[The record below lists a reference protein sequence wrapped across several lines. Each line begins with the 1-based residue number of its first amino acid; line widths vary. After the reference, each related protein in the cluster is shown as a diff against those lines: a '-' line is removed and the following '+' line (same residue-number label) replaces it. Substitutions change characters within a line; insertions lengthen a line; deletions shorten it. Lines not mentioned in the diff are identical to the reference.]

1 MKAEIGDKW
10 YRVEDPEQN
19 DGPPYQRT
27 FTVMKVTR
35 CGVRL
40 SFCNWSD
47 TRPELWK
54 FVLYPEVPSGVAPEN
69 VGDGGKRF
77 AYPTVKMARYS
88 WLYRKRKQLA
98 YARHTVDKCR
108 EFLAADADG
117 SLWERPTHILFQP
130 TTRHVGA

>member
-10 YRVEDPEQN
+10 YRVEDPVQN

-40 SFCNWSD
+40 SYNDWTD
-47 TRPELWK
+47 ARPELWK
-54 FVLYPEVPSGVAPEN
+54 FVLYPEVPSGSVLEERE
-69 VGDGGKRF
+69 DGGKRF

-98 YARHTVDKCR
+98 YAQHTVYKCQ

-117 SLWERPTHILFQP
+117 SLWERPTHLLFQP
-130 TTRHVGA
+130 AILHVGA